1 MSGSEHPGQN
11 ARKNPLHGDFEAHGN
26 IDRRAVRTRQS
37 LHQALIQL
45 IGERDYDEISVID
58 IANAANVGRSTFYAH
73 FTDKDDLL
81 RSGTEHF
88 RDMLLRDHAARR
100 KADGPD
106 GQLLSFS
113 RFMTE
118 HLGERKELYR
128 ALKRGRAGPI
138 IMEAFRLYVCEL
150 VRADLASR
158 GAKSERAYENELAVQ
173 FIVGAFM
180 SVLFWWMDR
189 GAKEDPAEIDRV
201 FTALAR
207 DGFMRL
213 FPDGAPQHS

>member
-1 MSGSEHPGQN
+1 MSSSEHPTQN
-11 ARKNPLHGDFEAHGN
+11 ARKNPLHGDVAAHGN
-26 IDRRAVRTRQS
+26 IDRRALRTRQA

-45 IGERDYDEISVID
+45 IVERDYDEISVMD
-58 IANAANVGRSTFYAH
+58 IAEAANVGRSTFYAH

-81 RSGTEHF
+81 RSGTVHF
-88 RDMLLRDHAARR
+88 RDMLLKDHATRH
-100 KADGPD
+100 KSDGPD

-118 HLGERKELYR
+118 HLSERKDLYR

-150 VRADLASR
+150 VRADLNSR
-158 GAKSERAYENELAVQ
+158 AAKTARPYDTELAVQ
-173 FIVGAFM
+173 YIVGAFM
-180 SVLFWWMDR
+180 SVLSWWMDR
-189 GAKEDPAEIDRV
+189 GAKEDPAEIDRA

-207 DGFMRL
+207 DGFLRL
-213 FPDGAPQHS
+213 FPGN